1 MLDPHQREINYLR
14 ISVTDRCNLR
24 CTYCMPEGG
33 VPLTNQKNILR
44 LEEILAI
51 VKAAVKVGIKKV
63 RLTGGEPLVRE
74 GIIQLVADI
83 AALPEID
90 DVALTT
96 NGILLPKFGQQLKE
110 AGLRRVNISLDTLKA
125 ERFQKITRLGKFED
139 AWQGIMEALHQGFHP
154 IKLNTIIMDGMNDD
168 EILDFAKLTMDYPLH
183 LRFIELMPIGES
195 NGWAA
200 QKRITTAEIKE
211 RLYKIGKLKPVK
223 KLEGGGP
230 AKYYELPGAQGTIG
244 FINAMSSHFCSE
256 CNRLRLTSEGKLR
269 LCLHSPQEVDLK
281 KPLRQGASLDEL
293 AGIIA
298 QAVSLKPFQHRMV
311 EQGWVDD
318 KRNMSQIG
326 G

>member
-33 VPLTNQKNILR
+33 VPLTDHKNILK
-44 LEEILAI
+44 LEEIVTL

-74 GIIQLVADI
+74 GIVQLVEDI
-83 AALPEID
+83 TALPEID
-90 DVALTT
+90 DIALTT
-96 NGILLPKFGQQLKE
+96 NGILLPKFGQQLKA
-110 AGLRRVNISLDTLKA
+110 AGLKRVNISLDTLKA
-125 ERFQKITRLGKFED
+125 ERFHQITRLGKLED
-139 AWQGIMEALHQGFHP
+139 AWQGIEEALKQGFHP
-154 IKLNTIIMDGMNDD
+154 IKLNTIIMDGFNDD

-195 NGWAA
+195 NAWASK
-200 QKRITTAEIKE
+200 KRITTAEIKD
-211 RLYKIGKLKPVK
+211 RLYQIGKLKPVK
-223 KLEGGGP
+223 KLVGGGP
-230 AKYYELPGAQGTIG
+230 AKYYQLPGAQGTIG
-244 FINAMSSHFCSE
+244 FINAISSHFCSE

-269 LCLHSPQEVDLK
+269 LCLHSPQEMDLK
-281 KPLRQGASLDEL
+281 TPLRQGASLDEL

-298 QAVSLKPFQHRMV
+298 EAVSQKPFRHSMV
-311 EQGWVDD
+311 DQGWVDD